1 MEGQSAKMRGL
12 RISIFWISLLQVLP
26 SAYAANREAQ
36 ERAAKRACLTGDPGK
51 GVALLVD
58 LYLDTNDPNW
68 IFNQGRCFE
77 QNNRCEEAIARF
89 REYLRKAKDAGAMAR
104 ADAEKHIAD
113 CQALLGRNE
122 AGSEKSAAAQPTAP
136 AVNPTVPAP
145 PVAPLAAPEAAV
157 AAPIGSRNLE
167 QPGSGLRT
175 AGIVTVSIGAAA
187 LIAGTVLNIK
197 YNNTID
203 DLQSHY
209 NPSTDS
215 SNQTT
220 KTMVLVGY
228 GAGAACVAGGA
239 LLYLLGWKA
248 GTATV
253 APTAVAGNPGAILV
267 GAF

>member
-1 MEGQSAKMRGL
+1 MRGL
-12 RISIFWISLLQVLP
+12 KISIFWISFLLVLP
-26 SAYAANREAQ
+26 SASAANREAK
-36 ERAAKRACLTGDPGK
+36 ERAAKKACLTGDPAK

-58 LYLDTNDPNW
+58 LYLDTNDPNL
-68 IFNQGRCFE
+68 IFNQGRCYE
-77 QNNRCEEAIARF
+77 QNNRCEDAIVRF
-89 REYLRKAKDAGAMAR
+89 REYLRKAKDTKATDR

-113 CQALLGRNE
+113 CQALLGKNE
-122 AGSEKSAAAQPTAP
+122 AGSEKSRLSETATP
-136 AVNPTVPAP
+136 AVNPTVSVPPGAPVVAEPAG
-145 PVAPLAAPEAAV
+145 VVTAQS
-157 AAPIGSRNLE
+157 IGASNPGE
-167 QPGSGLRT
+167 PGSGLRT
-175 AGIVTVSIGAAA
+175 AGILTASIGVAA
-187 LIAGTVLNIK
+187 LIAGIVLNIK

-220 KTMVLVGY
+220 KTLVLVGY

-239 LLYLLGWKA
+239 LLYFLGWKA

-253 APTAVAGNPGAILV
+253 APAAVAGNPGAILI